1 MSKKYAY
8 QVDIMCA
15 LIVAGPAISQ
25 WRLKNIV

>member
-25 WRLKNIV
+25 